1 MCNVL
6 DLRILSSCCWKNLSG
21 ASLCASHF
29 VTFFL
34 STKPNDTRRE
44 AGFIVRGV
52 LTRTVAVS
60 LSKNVI
66 NKLHHVGFMLH
77 FRFMQS
83 VWVANF
89 KVLLPVL
96 EM

>member
-1 MCNVL
+1 ML
-6 DLRILSSCCWKNLSG
+6 LILLP
-21 ASLCASHF
+21 
-29 VTFFL
+29 FFL
-34 STKPNDTRRE
+34 STKPNDPRRE
-44 AGFIVRGV
+44 AGLIVRGV

-77 FRFMQS
+77 FRFMRS

>member
-1 MCNVL
+1 ML
-6 DLRILSSCCWKNLSG
+6 LILLP
-21 ASLCASHF
+21 
-29 VTFFL
+29 FFS
-34 STKPNDTRRE
+34 STKPNDMRRE
-44 AGFIVRGV
+44 AELIVRGV

-77 FRFMQS
+77 FRFMRS

-89 KVLLPVL
+89 KVLLPL
-96 EM
+96 FWRCR